1 MNKIDKYLRRFAYKI
16 ETSET
21 KESRYYTIGD
31 LIVRVSNHIGKNS
44 SGNISII
51 IDRNNYI
58 LYVPS
63 TNKVSLISY
72 EECKT
77 LIRGIVLHASLFL
90 VGDSTYQKSLVKE
103 NEELKLQISNL
114 KQKINIQ
121 EMLQNIPVRKD
132 SEIWEPCTEE
142 MYAGRAIV
150 QSPILRGTKKS
161 ITKTQYILEDPNVQK
176 LGSATHY
183 QPQIAVKD
191 TVMEL
196 GD

>member
-51 IDRNNYI
+51 IDRSNYI

-77 LIRGIVLHASLFL
+77 LIKGIVLHASLFL
-90 VGDSTYQKSLVKE
+90 TGDVSYQRNLIKE
-103 NEELKLQISNL
+103 NEELKFQIKGL
-114 KQKINIQ
+114 KQGMETLEKQLEKKAVSEEKSISIQ
-121 EMLQNIPVRKD
+121 EIKTTLQNLTKGQKKRIKSIYGSCVFHSMPDAILRAVWKN
-132 SEIWEPCTEE
+132 SEIQRWIQQNKPN
-142 MYAGRAIV
+142 
-150 QSPILRGTKKS
+150 
-161 ITKTQYILEDPNVQK
+161 YI
-176 LGSATHY
+176 
-183 QPQIAVKD
+183 
-191 TVMEL
+191 
-196 GD
+196 

>member
-51 IDRNNYI
+51 IDRSNYI

-77 LIRGIVLHASLFL
+77 LIKGIVLHASLFL
-90 VGDSTYQKSLVKE
+90 TGDVSYQRNLIKE
-103 NEELKLQISNL
+103 NEELKFQIKGL
-114 KQKINIQ
+114 KQGMETLEKQLEKKAVSEEKSISIQ
-121 EMLQNIPVRKD
+121 EIKTTLQNLTKGQKKRIKSIYGSCVFHSMPDAILRAVWKN
-132 SEIWEPCTEE
+132 SEIQRWIQQNKPN
-142 MYAGRAIV
+142 
-150 QSPILRGTKKS
+150 
-161 ITKTQYILEDPNVQK
+161 YIWN
-176 LGSATHY
+176 
-183 QPQIAVKD
+183 
-191 TVMEL
+191 
-196 GD
+196 

>member
-51 IDRNNYI
+51 IDRSNYI

-77 LIRGIVLHASLFL
+77 LIKGIVLHASLFL
-90 VGDSTYQKSLVKE
+90 TGDVSYQRNLIKE
-103 NEELKLQISNL
+103 NEELKFQIKGL
-114 KQKINIQ
+114 KQGMETLEKQLEKKAVSEEKATSIQ
-121 EMLQNIPVRKD
+121 EIKTTLQNLTKGQKKRIKSIYGSCVFHSMPDAILRAVWKN
-132 SEIWEPCTEE
+132 SEIQRWIQQNKPN
-142 MYAGRAIV
+142 
-150 QSPILRGTKKS
+150 
-161 ITKTQYILEDPNVQK
+161 YIWN
-176 LGSATHY
+176 
-183 QPQIAVKD
+183 
-191 TVMEL
+191 
-196 GD
+196 

>member
-51 IDRNNYI
+51 IDRSNYI

-72 EECKT
+72 EECKI
-77 LIRGIVLHASLFL
+77 LIKGIVLHASLFL
-90 VGDSTYQKSLVKE
+90 TGDVSYQRNLIKE
-103 NEELKLQISNL
+103 NEELKFQIKGL
-114 KQKINIQ
+114 KQRMETLEKQLEKKAVSEEKSTSIQ
-121 EMLQNIPVRKD
+121 EIKTTLQNLTKGQKKRIKSIYGSCVFHSMPDAILRAVWKN
-132 SEIWEPCTEE
+132 SEIQRWIQQNKPN
-142 MYAGRAIV
+142 
-150 QSPILRGTKKS
+150 
-161 ITKTQYILEDPNVQK
+161 YIWN
-176 LGSATHY
+176 
-183 QPQIAVKD
+183 
-191 TVMEL
+191 
-196 GD
+196 

>member
-51 IDRNNYI
+51 NYI

-121 EMLQNIPVRKD
+121 ER
-132 SEIWEPCTEE
+132 
-142 MYAGRAIV
+142 
-150 QSPILRGTKKS
+150 
-161 ITKTQYILEDPNVQK
+161 
-176 LGSATHY
+176 
-183 QPQIAVKD
+183 
-191 TVMEL
+191 
-196 GD
+196 

>member
-51 IDRNNYI
+51 IDRSNYI

-77 LIRGIVLHASLFL
+77 LIKGIVLHASLFL
-90 VGDSTYQKSLVKE
+90 TGDVSYQRNLIKE
-103 NEELKLQISNL
+103 NEELKFQIKGL
-114 KQKINIQ
+114 KQGMETLEKQLEKKAVSEEKSTSIQ
-121 EMLQNIPVRKD
+121 EIKTTLQNLTKGQKKRIKSIYGSCVFHSMPD
-132 SEIWEPCTEE
+132 
-142 MYAGRAIV
+142 A
-150 QSPILRGTKKS
+150 ILRAVWKNPEIQRWIQQNK
-161 ITKTQYILEDPNVQK
+161 PNF
-176 LGSATHY
+176 TWN
-183 QPQIAVKD
+183 
-191 TVMEL
+191 
-196 GD
+196 

>member
-51 IDRNNYI
+51 IDRNNYV

-63 TNKVSLISY
+63 TNKVSLNSY

-114 KQKINIQ
+114 KQRINIQ
-121 EMLQNIPVRKD
+121 ERQLIPKKKLKLSMALVNFKRYLTVRFMKFGKIQKFENMLKN
-132 SEIWEPCTEE
+132 
-142 MYAGRAIV
+142 
-150 QSPILRGTKKS
+150 L
-161 ITKTQYILEDPNVQK
+161 K
-176 LGSATHY
+176 L
-183 QPQIAVKD
+183 I
-191 TVMEL
+191 
-196 GD
+196 

>member
-103 NEELKLQISNL
+103 NEGLKLQISNL

-121 EMLQNIPVRKD
+121 ERQLIPKKKPNDTSIKVIRTILINLEKCKKKKKLKLSMALVNFKRYLTVRFMKFGKIQKFENMLKN
-132 SEIWEPCTEE
+132 
-142 MYAGRAIV
+142 
-150 QSPILRGTKKS
+150 L
-161 ITKTQYILEDPNVQK
+161 K
-176 LGSATHY
+176 L
-183 QPQIAVKD
+183 I
-191 TVMEL
+191 
-196 GD
+196 